1 MSELTSDNQLSDLS
15 ALLDRMRQPYLVE
28 YAYPTSSLAKK
39 LWFEREGCWYVSAL
53 VDGQTTIPRRVV
65 TKGIADKAVAQQI
78 CDDLTRRKSLKSD
91 SPTE

>member
-1 MSELTSDNQLSDLS
+1 MTKLTSDNQLSDLS
-15 ALLDRMRQPYLVE
+15 ALLEKMRQPYLVE

-39 LWFEREGCWYVSAL
+39 LGFEREGCWFVSAL
-53 VDGQTTIPRRVV
+53 VDGKTTIPRVV
-65 TKGIADKAVAQQI
+65 TKAIADNTLAQQI

>member
-1 MSELTSDNQLSDLS
+1 MTKLTSDNQLSDLS
-15 ALLDRMRQPYLVE
+15 SLLEKMRQTYLVE

-39 LWFEREGCWYVSAL
+39 LGFEREGCWYVSAL
-53 VDGQTTIPRRVV
+53 VDGKTTNPRRVV
-65 TKGIADKAVAQQI
+65 TKGIAEKIVAQQI